1 MPSFLSVLIP
11 PCPPCISFQRTMLQ
25 ASSNGGM
32 NKRVFCPN
40 CRVLVNWNRATT
52 QKNFGRVFYKCPYFS
67 LRLILRMCFFFI
79 DKFVVVL
86 KCLVFLSSICDLDWR
101 MLVFFIWEDMVRE
114 TSGQGGPLVYP
125 ILPLVPKPEA
135 EAP

>member
-1 MPSFLSVLIP
+1 
-11 PCPPCISFQRTMLQ
+11 
-25 ASSNGGM
+25 M

-52 QKNFGRVFYKCPYFS
+52 QRNFGRVFYKCPYFS
-67 LRLILRMCFFFI
+67 
-79 DKFVVVL
+79 
-86 KCLVFLSSICDLDWR
+86 
-101 MLVFFIWEDMVRE
+101 FFIWEDMVRE

-135 EAP
+135 EAPRPIAEQVVGHGRRIVEERIFEQLKWIGKLVFVCIMLVLYAILKK